1 MWQAKQIKSE
11 LWKGEKNTYKAKK
24 DQKTVEIAQCK
35 KKLQSMY
42 NFFSI
47 GLCIRI
53 EKQNI
58 LYFIIIKYS
67 ENCEF
72 EIAKINQFWY
82 FDLRN
87 DFKSS
92 LSLHIL
98 WNVKVQKIIFSNKLI

>member
-67 ENCEF
+67 ENL
-72 EIAKINQFWY
+72 KLLKFWY
-82 FDLRN
+82 FGLRN
-87 DFKSS
+87 DLKSS
-92 LSLHIL
+92 SILYIL